1 MKVRI
6 IRISA
11 LESTIARFDS
21 WWDARAPRERTLLAV
36 LGVLIGGIVLVY
48 GVIFPLQNARA
59 VAFADIRTYET
70 LNARIRAAGTLTPQR
85 PGAAPRTGDPQSVIN
100 GAGTQFGVVATVTP
114 IPGGVRATVADA
126 SYDGVVSWLADL
138 GASNLTVRRVDI
150 ARRPAPGRVSA
161 TVDFGQ

>member
-21 WWDARAPRERTLLAV
+21 WWDARAPRERTMLSV

-59 VAFADIRTYET
+59 KAFADIRTYET
-70 LNARIRAAGTLTPQR
+70 LNARIRAAGALTAQR
-85 PGAAPRTGDPQSVIN
+85 PSAPRTGDPQSVIN
-100 GAGTQFGVVATVTP
+100 GAGMQFGVVAQVTP

-126 SYDGVVSWLADL
+126 SYEGVVSWLADL

-161 TVDFGQ
+161 TVDFAQ